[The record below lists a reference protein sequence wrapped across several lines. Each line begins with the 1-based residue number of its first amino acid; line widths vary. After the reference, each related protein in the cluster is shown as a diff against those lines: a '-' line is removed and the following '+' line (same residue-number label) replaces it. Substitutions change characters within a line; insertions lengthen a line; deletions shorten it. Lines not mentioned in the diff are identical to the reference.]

1 MFAKLSA
8 LNTQLNTQL
17 HKANFLPLLAV
28 RLYLAP
34 VFIIAGWHKYAHFSD
49 MVAWFGNSEW
59 GLGLPFAPLMVALTI
74 IAELL
79 GGIALLLGVF
89 TRGFSLM
96 LSVTMLVAIFKVH
109 LQNGWH
115 AITPTDPSTSIA
127 QLFSFSNFG
136 QASLQ
141 NSIHAG
147 EKLNK
152 ARELLQTHG
161 DYDWLTQTG
170 NFVILNNGIEFSV
183 TYLIML
189 LVLIVY
195 GAGYVSI
202 DNFIHHIFNKRHY
215 EPSTTQTV

>member
-1 MFAKLSA
+1 MFAKLNT
-8 LNTQLNTQL
+8 LNTQINNQL
-17 HKANFLPLLAV
+17 YKANFLPLLAI
-28 RLYLAP
+28 RLYLVP
-34 VFIIAGWHKYAHFSD
+34 VFIMAGWHKYVHFSD
-49 MVAWFGNSEW
+49 MVQWFGNSEW
-59 GLGLPFAPLMVALTI
+59 GLGLPFAPLMVALAI

-89 TRGFSLM
+89 TRGFSAM
-96 LSVTMLVAIFKVH
+96 LLVTMLVAIFKVH

-127 QLFSFSNFG
+127 QLFSFSNLG

-183 TYLIML
+183 TYFVML
-189 LVLIVY
+189 LVLVVY
-195 GAGYVSI
+195 GAGYLSI
-202 DNFIHHIFNKRHY
+202 DKLIHHNLNK
-215 EPSTTQTV
+215 

>member
-1 MFAKLSA
+1 MFAKLNT
-8 LNTQLNTQL
+8 LNTQINNQL
-17 HKANFLPLLAV
+17 YKTNFLPLLAI

-34 VFIIAGWHKYAHFSD
+34 VFIMAGWHKYVHFSD
-49 MVAWFGNSEW
+49 MVQWFGNSEW
-59 GLGLPFAPLMVALTI
+59 GLGLPFAPLMVALAI

-89 TRGFSLM
+89 TRGFSVM
-96 LSVTMLVAIFKVH
+96 LLVTMLVAIFKVH

-127 QLFSFSNFG
+127 QLFSFSNLG

-183 TYLIML
+183 TYFVML
-189 LVLIVY
+189 LVLVVY
-195 GAGYVSI
+195 GAGYMSI
-202 DNFIHHIFNKRHY
+202 DKLIHHNLNK
-215 EPSTTQTV
+215 

>member
-1 MFAKLSA
+1 MFAKLNT
-8 LNTQLNTQL
+8 LNTQINNQL
-17 HKANFLPLLAV
+17 YKANFLPLLAI

-34 VFIIAGWHKYAHFSD
+34 VFIMAGWHKYVHFSD
-49 MVAWFGNSEW
+49 MVQWFGNSEW
-59 GLGLPFAPLMVALTI
+59 GLGLPFAPLMVALAI

-89 TRGFSLM
+89 TRGFSVM
-96 LSVTMLVAIFKVH
+96 LLVTMLVAIFKVH

-127 QLFSFSNFG
+127 QLFSFSNLG

-161 DYDWLTQTG
+161 DYDWLTQAG

-183 TYLIML
+183 TYFVML
-189 LVLIVY
+189 LVLVVY
-195 GAGYVSI
+195 GAGYMSI
-202 DNFIHHIFNKRHY
+202 DKLIHHNLNK
-215 EPSTTQTV
+215 

>member
-1 MFAKLSA
+1 MFAKLNT
-8 LNTQLNTQL
+8 LNTQINNQL
-17 HKANFLPLLAV
+17 YKANFLPLLAI
-28 RLYLAP
+28 RLYLVP
-34 VFIIAGWHKYAHFSD
+34 VFIMAGWHKYVHFSD
-49 MVAWFGNSEW
+49 MVQWFGNSEW
-59 GLGLPFAPLMVALTI
+59 GLGLPFAPLMVALAI

-89 TRGFSLM
+89 TRGFSVM
-96 LSVTMLVAIFKVH
+96 LLVTMLVAIFKVH

-127 QLFSFSNFG
+127 QLFSFSNLG

-183 TYLIML
+183 TYFVML
-189 LVLIVY
+189 LVLVVY
-195 GAGYVSI
+195 GAGYMSI
-202 DNFIHHIFNKRHY
+202 DKLIHHNLNK
-215 EPSTTQTV
+215 

>member
-1 MFAKLSA
+1 MFAKLNT
-8 LNTQLNTQL
+8 LNTQINNQL
-17 HKANFLPLLAV
+17 YKANFLPLLAI

-34 VFIIAGWHKYAHFSD
+34 VFIMAGWHKYVHFSD
-49 MVAWFGNSEW
+49 MVQWFGNSEW
-59 GLGLPFAPLMVALTI
+59 GLGLPFAPLMVALAI

-89 TRGFSLM
+89 TRGFSVM
-96 LSVTMLVAIFKVH
+96 LLVTMLVAIFKVH

-127 QLFSFSNFG
+127 QLFSFSNLG

-183 TYLIML
+183 TYFVML
-189 LVLIVY
+189 LVLVVY
-195 GAGYVSI
+195 GAGYMSI
-202 DNFIHHIFNKRHY
+202 DKLIHHNLNK
-215 EPSTTQTV
+215 

>member
-1 MFAKLSA
+1 MFAKLNT
-8 LNTQLNTQL
+8 LNTQINNQL
-17 HKANFLPLLAV
+17 YKANFLPLLAI

-34 VFIIAGWHKYAHFSD
+34 VFIMAGWHKYVHFSD
-49 MVAWFGNSEW
+49 MVQWFGNSEW
-59 GLGLPFAPLMVALTI
+59 GLGLPFAPLMVALAI

-89 TRGFSLM
+89 TRGFSVM
-96 LSVTMLVAIFKVH
+96 LLVTMLVAIFKVH

-127 QLFSFSNFG
+127 QLFSFSNLG

-183 TYLIML
+183 TYFVML
-189 LVLIVY
+189 LVLVVY

-202 DNFIHHIFNKRHY
+202 DKLIHHNLNK
-215 EPSTTQTV
+215 

>member
-1 MFAKLSA
+1 MFAKLNT
-8 LNTQLNTQL
+8 LNTQINNQL
-17 HKANFLPLLAV
+17 YKANFLPLLAI

-34 VFIIAGWHKYAHFSD
+34 VFIMAGWHKYVHFSD
-49 MVAWFGNSEW
+49 MVQWFGNSEW
-59 GLGLPFAPLMVALTI
+59 GLGLPFAPLMVALAI

-89 TRGFSLM
+89 TRGFSVM
-96 LSVTMLVAIFKVH
+96 LLVTMLVAIFKVH

-115 AITPTDPSTSIA
+115 TITPTDPSTSIA
-127 QLFSFSNFG
+127 QLFSFSNLG

-183 TYLIML
+183 TYFVML
-189 LVLIVY
+189 LVLVVY
-195 GAGYVSI
+195 GAGYMSI
-202 DNFIHHIFNKRHY
+202 DKLIHHNLNK
-215 EPSTTQTV
+215 

>member
-1 MFAKLSA
+1 MFAKLNT
-8 LNTQLNTQL
+8 LNTQINNQL
-17 HKANFLPLLAV
+17 YKANFLPLLAI

-34 VFIIAGWHKYAHFSD
+34 VFIMAGWHKYVHFSD
-49 MVAWFGNSEW
+49 MVQWFGNSEW
-59 GLGLPFAPLMVALTI
+59 GLGLPFAPLMVALAI

-89 TRGFSLM
+89 TRGFSVM
-96 LSVTMLVAIFKVH
+96 LLVTMVVAIFKVH

-127 QLFSFSNFG
+127 QLFSFSNLG

-183 TYLIML
+183 TYFVML
-189 LVLIVY
+189 LVLVVY
-195 GAGYVSI
+195 GAGYMSI
-202 DNFIHHIFNKRHY
+202 DKLIHHNLNK
-215 EPSTTQTV
+215 

>member
-1 MFAKLSA
+1 MFAKLNT
-8 LNTQLNTQL
+8 LNTQINNQL
-17 HKANFLPLLAV
+17 YKANFLPLLAI

-34 VFIIAGWHKYAHFSD
+34 VFIMAGWHKYVHFSD
-49 MVAWFGNSEW
+49 MVQWFGNSEW
-59 GLGLPFAPLMVALTI
+59 GLGLPFAPLMVALAI

-89 TRGFSLM
+89 TRGFSAM
-96 LSVTMLVAIFKVH
+96 LLVTMLVAIFKVH

-127 QLFSFSNFG
+127 QLFSFSNLG

-183 TYLIML
+183 TYFVML
-189 LVLIVY
+189 LVLVVY
-195 GAGYVSI
+195 GAGYLSI
-202 DNFIHHIFNKRHY
+202 DKLIHHNLNK
-215 EPSTTQTV
+215 

>member
-1 MFAKLSA
+1 MFAKLNT
-8 LNTQLNTQL
+8 LNTQINNQL
-17 HKANFLPLLAV
+17 YKANFLPLLAI

-34 VFIIAGWHKYAHFSD
+34 VFIMAGWHKYVHFSD
-49 MVAWFGNSEW
+49 MVQWFGNSEW
-59 GLGLPFAPLMVALTI
+59 GLGLPFAPLMVALAI

-89 TRGFSLM
+89 TRGFSVM
-96 LSVTMLVAIFKVH
+96 LLVTMLVAIFKVH

-127 QLFSFSNFG
+127 QLFSFSNLG

-183 TYLIML
+183 TYFVML
-189 LVLIVY
+189 LVLVVY
-195 GAGYVSI
+195 GAGYLSI
-202 DNFIHHIFNKRHY
+202 DKLIHHNLNK
-215 EPSTTQTV
+215 

>member
-1 MFAKLSA
+1 MFAKLNT
-8 LNTQLNTQL
+8 LNTQINNQL
-17 HKANFLPLLAV
+17 YKANFLPLLAI

-34 VFIIAGWHKYAHFSD
+34 VFIMAGWHKYVHFSD
-49 MVAWFGNSEW
+49 MVQWFGNSEW
-59 GLGLPFAPLMVALTI
+59 GLGLPFAPLMVALAI

-89 TRGFSLM
+89 TRGFSVM
-96 LSVTMLVAIFKVH
+96 LLVTMLVAIFKVH

-127 QLFSFSNFG
+127 QLFSFSNLG

-147 EKLNK
+147 EKLNQ

-183 TYLIML
+183 TYFVML
-189 LVLIVY
+189 LVLVVY
-195 GAGYVSI
+195 GAGYMSI
-202 DNFIHHIFNKRHY
+202 DKLIHHNLNK
-215 EPSTTQTV
+215 